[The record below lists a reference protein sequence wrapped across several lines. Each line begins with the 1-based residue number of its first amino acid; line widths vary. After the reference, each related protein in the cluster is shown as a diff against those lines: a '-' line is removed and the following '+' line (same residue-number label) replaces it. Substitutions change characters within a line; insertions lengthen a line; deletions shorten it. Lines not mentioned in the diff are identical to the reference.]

1 MSVYYKSDEEDD
13 VAAVV
18 AEPEPHVLEVL
29 VEKPGREAANVECN
43 GTSGTGRRAV
53 PRKHPTITSCCH
65 SERVRDSAEGD
76 TPATEKKPKCVGL
89 GLCYTLL
96 SCLFFS
102 VTSFLVKKVD
112 GVHALEISGI
122 RCLFQWLFTW
132 PAIIYNE
139 IDLLGPKGLRVLLGA
154 RGILGAIAMMLFFY
168 AIQQMPL
175 ADATVIMFSNPV
187 FVSVFAWIFLKER
200 CTLWDPIFTVF
211 TLIGVVLIARPPFL
225 FGSRVSGLES
235 DSKNRMKGTAAAFG
249 GAICAALTLTVIR
262 KMGKSVSYL
271 LSIWYY
277 SVTGFI
283 LSVIVVSVL
292 QVWSLPFC
300 GLDRL
305 FLLLIGLCGLGGQI
319 FLTKALQIEKAA
331 SVALMKTI
339 EVMLAFL
346 LQYLFLSYTP
356 SWWSLG
362 GALCVML
369 GTSGVAFQ
377 KWYTTMHNSKTM
389 CSAN

>member
-1 MSVYYKSDEEDD
+1 MSVYYKSDEEED

-18 AEPEPHVLEVL
+18 AESEPHVLE

-43 GTSGTGRRAV
+43 GTSGTGRRAAI
-53 PRKHPTITSCCH
+53 RKHSPLTSCCH
-65 SERVRDSAEGD
+65 SGTVRDSADEGG

-112 GVHALEISGI
+112 GIHALEISGI

-139 IDLLGPKGLRVLLGA
+139 IDLLGPKGLRVLLCT
-154 RGILGAIAMMLFFY
+154 RGILGAVAMMLLFY

-187 FVSVFAWIFLKER
+187 FVSVFACIFLKER
-200 CTLWDPIFTVF
+200 CTFWDPIFTVF
-211 TLIGVVLIARPPFL
+211 TLTGVVLIARPPFL
-225 FGSRVSGLES
+225 FGSRVSGSES
-235 DSKNRMKGTAAAFG
+235 DYKNRMKGTAAAFG
-249 GAICAALTLTVIR
+249 SAICAALTLTVIR

-277 SVTGFI
+277 SVVGLI
-283 LSVIVVSVL
+283 LSVIMVSAL
-292 QVWSLPFC
+292 QEWSLPFC
-300 GLDRL
+300 GTDRV
-305 FLLLIGLCGLGGQI
+305 FLLLIGICGLGGQI

-331 SVALMKTI
+331 SVALMKTT
-339 EVMLAFL
+339 EVMLAFIF
-346 LQYLFLSYTP
+346 QYLFLNYTP

-362 GALCVML
+362 GALCVTL

-377 KWYTTMHNSKTM
+377 KWYNTAHTRKITN
-389 CSAN
+389 SAN